1 MTVNERTGQDA
12 EQQARAAA
20 LRLLARREHSRQEL
34 ALKLRQRRV
43 PADIIE
49 RVLDDYEHEGWLSDE
64 RFAGVYGR
72 QRRDLGYGPVRI
84 RSELHQRGVQ
94 LWPAELAEMSD
105 SDWCELAIRA
115 REKRFGLASLED
127 DWPEKARQARFL
139 SQRGFSGEQVERAL
153 EATASDSTP

>member
-1 MTVNERTGQDA
+1 MTVNERAGQDP

-34 ALKLRQRRV
+34 ALKLRQRRI
-43 PADIIE
+43 PGDIIE

-64 RFAGVYGR
+64 RFAEVYGR

-84 RSELHQRGVQ
+84 RSELQQRGVQ
-94 LWPAELAEMSD
+94 IWPPELAHMTESE
-105 SDWCELAIRA
+105 WCEMAIRA
-115 REKRFGLASLED
+115 REKRFGLGRVED

-139 SQRGFSGEQVERAL
+139 SQRGFSAEQVERAL
-153 EATASDSTP
+153 EASAGDTSD